1 MPKLHISTWVDDAYE
16 GNDLCGWFGT
26 DSYDVELQH
35 IDYGAAEW
43 VKRYGKPIFLK
54 MPGPMSFD
62 TVDDC
67 VRRWDTACGRL
78 LKGVILPDEPT
89 MHGYT
94 VEAMVDTHKSVKA
107 ASGLPTILNIV
118 CADDNIPYI
127 REVRADITSTSA
139 YFNVSE
145 SGRPQTEQDVRGA
158 MRWLRTVCAREG
170 LTRANGHALGFVIQM
185 FRHQVYKNNVERFG
199 VPFCERMYDI
209 YGNALYEELGE
220 ELSWL
225 SMYAAR
231 PKDVFDGDMPNNHP
245 EMWPV
250 VKYGTAKI
258 KGMPFRPLFGFGDAD
273 EPPPPPLPPETKSF
287 SEEIAGTLV
296 SASGRKFKFAGT
308 MAEITPL
315 AEVK

>member
-1 MPKLHISTWVDDAYE
+1 MSKLHISTWVDDAYE

-35 IDYGAAEW
+35 IDSGAAEW

-54 MPGPMSFD
+54 MPGPLNAD
-62 TVDDC
+62 ATVEF
-67 VRRWDTACGRL
+67 VRRWNAACGTL
-78 LKGVILPDEPT
+78 IKGIILPDEPKI
-89 MHGYT
+89 HGFS
-94 VEAMVDTHKSVKA
+94 VEAMAGVNRAIQSA
-107 ASGLPTILNIV
+107 FGIPTILNIV

-127 REVRADITSTSA
+127 REVRANINSTSA

-158 MRWLRTVCAREG
+158 MRWLRSVCASEG

-185 FRHQVYKNNVERFG
+185 FRHEVFKLSVEMFG
-199 VPFCERMYDI
+199 VPFSERMYDI

-231 PKDVFDGDMPNNHP
+231 PIDVFDGDMPNLHADMHP
-245 EMWPV
+245 TIQ
-250 VKYGTAKI
+250 YGTARI
-258 KGMPFRPLFGFGDAD
+258 ASMPFRPLFDFGGVVVEPPAPEP
-273 EPPPPPLPPETKSF
+273 EPPPAPF
-287 SEEIAGTLV
+287 SERLSGTLV
-296 SASGRKFKFAGT
+296 SASGRTFKFSGK
-308 MAEITPL
+308 L
-315 AEVK
+315 SEVK